1 MSLRRIK
8 TLYCVAVIS
17 VGILLASHGEI
28 VSWAASVIVLGGAL
42 PMFRA
47 VSGAMKTA
55 TLHDVEQQA
64 RIIADQ
70 TELSQQPKPH
80 QGRRSQS
87 I

>member
-17 VGILLASHGEI
+17 IGVLLASHGEV
-28 VSWAASVIVLGGAL
+28 VSWAASVIVLSGAL
-42 PMFRA
+42 PMFNA

-64 RIIADQ
+64 QIIADQ
-70 TELSQQPKPH
+70 TELSQQLKPR
-80 QGRRSQS
+80 QDRRSQS
-87 I
+87 V